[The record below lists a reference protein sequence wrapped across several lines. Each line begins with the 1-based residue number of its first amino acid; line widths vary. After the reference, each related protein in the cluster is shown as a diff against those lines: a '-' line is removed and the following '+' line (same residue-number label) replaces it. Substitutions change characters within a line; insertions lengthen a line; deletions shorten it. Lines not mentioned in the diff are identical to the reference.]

1 MLNERLAGFDFH
13 LAPAS
18 ARPFVAVPY
27 VAIHVNGLLLQK
39 LCGVTDGNLVLARLQ
54 GKEQIGHC
62 SVLNQCRF
70 LVADGRSLG
79 SVLQGGAGWCLPPFH
94 QSASGW
100 RITPLARSFSSQLT
114 KGIVMRGREVHPQ
127 VCDRKTDHD
136 VDEPP
141 RRYYPVHRAPSG
153 GVAGFHSTFP

>member
-54 GKEQIGHC
+54 SKERIEHWF
-62 SVLNQCRF
+62 RF
-70 LVADGRSLG
+70 EPVPISWWSMD
-79 SVLQGGAGWCLPPFH
+79 
-94 QSASGW
+94 
-100 RITPLARSFSSQLT
+100 ARAA
-114 KGIVMRGREVHPQ
+114 IW
-127 VCDRKTDHD
+127 
-136 VDEPP
+136 
-141 RRYYPVHRAPSG
+141 
-153 GVAGFHSTFP
+153 